1 MAITTNDIIKALLK
15 VYYKDDVEN
24 LMFRNSPLLKKLQ
37 KNRIEGKTYNFSAMY
52 GRDDAVADD
61 FTKARNLAA
70 SVSKKVEFA
79 VEPGQLFSV
88 YTMNAKEVQ
97 ASVTKRGAYMEA
109 AGAKMF
115 TASKGF
121 RKTLAASLY
130 GRGYGE
136 LCFAPTTALTSDTAV
151 DITLTDSAIMAIDV
165 GSELVIKTSVAG
177 GPATVKATLTVN
189 SINGNTVNVTSSA
202 TYTPAA
208 TDVIC
213 LAGSMDASGAPLLP
227 VGLGGWLPVVGSR
240 TGSNWQTYIN
250 TKFFNVDRKAAPD
263 RLAGAFYTEA
273 SSTAK
278 KTDAVEALLMQ
289 VRRQGSLAD
298 MIVMNDEDWLAMS
311 AELAT
316 SSTHFTQTS
325 TKESKKAAAETDSFA
340 ASFST
345 NYVEN
350 IIIDPYCPKGEF
362 FILDSTAV
370 EFDTLTNTDKVDND
384 VADNNP
390 GKLVPTDLLQC
401 LMNFS
406 LLLRSDENNEHEDD
420 PCKLTI
426 DDYINV
432 QPGEVDVNGPCSEVT
447 LMLFGTFAVTNPS
460 KCGHGLFYGA
470 NPVSISA

>member
-1 MAITTNDIIKALLK
+1 MAISTNDNIKALLK
-15 VYYKDDVEN
+15 VYYKDGVEN

-52 GRDDAVADD
+52 GRGGAVAGD

-70 SVSKKVEFA
+70 SVSKNVEFA

-97 ASVTKRGAYMEA
+97 ASVTRRGAYMKV

-115 TASKGF
+115 AASEGF

-136 LCFAPTTALTSDTAV
+136 LCFAPASVSFTQDTAA
-151 DITLTDSAIMAIDV
+151 DITLPMDAIMKIDV

-177 GPATVKATLTVN
+177 DSTSIKATLTVN
-189 SINGNTVNVTSSA
+189 AITGTSVNVTPSA
-202 TYTPAA
+202 TYETAA

-227 VGLGGWLPVVGSR
+227 VGLGGWLPAVGSR
-240 TGSNWQTYIN
+240 TGLNWQTYIN
-250 TKFFNVDRKAAPD
+250 TKFYNVERKAAPD
-263 RLAGAFYTEA
+263 RLAGAFYAEA

-311 AELAT
+311 AEIAT
-316 SSTHFTQTS
+316 SNTYFTQTS
-325 TKESKKAAAETDSFA
+325 TKESKKAAIGFDSFA

-350 IIIDPYCPKGEF
+350 IIDDPYCPKGEF

-370 EFDTLTNTDKVDND
+370 EFDTLTNTDKVEDG
-384 VADNNP
+384 VAGNNP
-390 GKLVPTDLLQC
+390 GKPDP
-401 LMNFS
+401 M
-406 LLLRSDENNEHEDD
+406 SDENNGHEAD
-420 PCKLTI
+420 PYKLII

-432 QPGEVDVNGPCSEVT
+432 QAGEADVNGPCSEVT

-460 KCGHGLFYGA
+460 NCGHGLFYGA

>member
-1 MAITTNDIIKALLK
+1 MAITTNDNIKALLK
-15 VYYKDDVEN
+15 VYYKDGVEN

-52 GRDDAVADD
+52 GRGGAVAGD

-70 SVSKKVEFA
+70 SVSKNVEFA

-97 ASVTKRGAYMEA
+97 ASVTRRGAYMKV

-115 TASKGF
+115 AASEGF

-136 LCFAPTTALTSDTAV
+136 LCFAPASVSFTQDTAA
-151 DITLTDSAIMAIDV
+151 DITLPMDAIMKIDV

-177 GPATVKATLTVN
+177 DSTAIKATLTVN
-189 SINGNTVNVTSSA
+189 AITGTKVNVTPSA
-202 TYTPAA
+202 TYETAA

-227 VGLGGWLPVVGSR
+227 VGLGGWLPAVGSR
-240 TGSNWQTYIN
+240 SGLTWQTYIN
-250 TKFFNVDRKAAPD
+250 AKFFNVERKAAPD
-263 RLAGAFYTEA
+263 RLAGAFYVES

-311 AELAT
+311 AEIAT
-316 SSTHFTQTS
+316 SNTYFTQTS
-325 TKESKKAAAETDSFA
+325 TKEAKKAAIGFDSFA

-350 IIIDPYCPKGEF
+350 IIDDPYCPKGEF

-370 EFDTLTNTDKVDND
+370 EFDTLTNTDKVDD
-384 VADNNP
+384 GVAGNNP
-390 GKLVPTDLLQC
+390 GKPDP
-401 LMNFS
+401 M
-406 LLLRSDENNEHEDD
+406 SDENNGHEAD
-420 PCKLTI
+420 PYKLII

-432 QPGEVDVNGPCSEVT
+432 QAGEADVNGPCSEVT

-460 KCGHGLFYGA
+460 NCGHGLFYGA

>member
-1 MAITTNDIIKALLK
+1 MAISTNDNIKALLK
-15 VYYKDDVEN
+15 VYYKDGVEN

-37 KNRIEGKTYNFSAMY
+37 KSRIEGKTYNFSAMY
-52 GRDDAVADD
+52 GRGGAVAGD

-70 SVSKKVEFA
+70 SVSKNVEFA

-97 ASVTKRGAYMEA
+97 ASVTKRGAYMKV

-115 TASKGF
+115 AASEGF

-136 LCFAPTTALTSDTAV
+136 LCFAPASVSFTQDTAA
-151 DITLTDSAIMAIDV
+151 DITLPMDAIMKIDV

-177 GPATVKATLTVN
+177 DSTSIKATLTVN
-189 SINGNTVNVTSSA
+189 AITGTNVNVTPSA
-202 TYTPAA
+202 TYETAA

-227 VGLGGWLPVVGSR
+227 VGLGGWLPAVGSR
-240 TGSNWQTYIN
+240 SGINWQTYIN
-250 TKFFNVDRKAAPD
+250 SKFFNVERKAAPD
-263 RLAGAFYTEA
+263 RLAGAFYAEA

-311 AELAT
+311 AEIAT
-316 SSTHFTQTS
+316 SNTYFTQTS
-325 TKESKKAAAETDSFA
+325 TKESKKAAIGFDSFA

-350 IIIDPYCPKGEF
+350 IIDDPYCPKGEF

-370 EFDTLTNTDKVDND
+370 EFDTLTNTDKVDD
-384 VADNNP
+384 GVAGNNP
-390 GKLVPTDLLQC
+390 GKPDP
-401 LMNFS
+401 M
-406 LLLRSDENNEHEDD
+406 SDENNGHEAD
-420 PCKLTI
+420 PYKLII

-432 QPGEVDVNGPCSEVT
+432 QAGEADVNGPCSEVT

-460 KCGHGLFYGA
+460 NCGHGLFYGA

>member
-1 MAITTNDIIKALLK
+1 MAISTNDNIKALLK
-15 VYYKDDVEN
+15 VYYKDGVEN

-52 GRDDAVADD
+52 GRGGAVAGD

-70 SVSKKVEFA
+70 SVSKNVEFA
-79 VEPGQLFSV
+79 VEPGQVFSV

-97 ASVTKRGAYMEA
+97 ASVTKRGAYMKV

-115 TASKGF
+115 AASEGF
-121 RKTLAASLY
+121 RKTLAASQY

-136 LCFAPTTALTSDTAV
+136 LCFAPASVSLTQDTAA
-151 DITLTDSAIMAIDV
+151 DITLPMDAIMKIDV

-177 GPATVKATLTVN
+177 DSTSIKATLSVN
-189 SINGNTVNVTSSA
+189 AITGTKVNVTSSA
-202 TYTPAA
+202 TYETAA

-227 VGLGGWLPVVGSR
+227 VGFSGWLPVVGSR
-240 TGSNWQTYIN
+240 SGLTWQTYIN
-250 TKFFNVDRKAAPD
+250 AKFFNVERKAAPD
-263 RLAGAFYTEA
+263 RLAGAFYAES

-311 AELAT
+311 AEIAT
-316 SSTHFTQTS
+316 SNTYFTQTS
-325 TKESKKAAAETDSFA
+325 TKEAKKAAIGFDSFA

-350 IIIDPYCPKGEF
+350 IIDDPYCPKGEF
-362 FILDSTAV
+362 YILDSTAV
-370 EFDTLTNTDKVDND
+370 EFDTLTNTDKVDD
-384 VADNNP
+384 GVAGNNP
-390 GKLVPTDLLQC
+390 GKPDP
-401 LMNFS
+401 M
-406 LLLRSDENNEHEDD
+406 SDENNGHEAD
-420 PCKLTI
+420 PYKLII

-432 QPGEVDVNGPCSEVT
+432 QAGEADVNGPCSEVT

-460 KCGHGLFYGA
+460 NCGHGLFYGA

>member
-1 MAITTNDIIKALLK
+1 MAISTNDNIKALLK
-15 VYYKDDVEN
+15 VYYKDGVEN

-52 GRDDAVADD
+52 GRGGAVAGD

-70 SVSKKVEFA
+70 SVSKNVEFA

-97 ASVTKRGAYMEA
+97 ASVTKRGAYMKV

-115 TASKGF
+115 AASEGF

-130 GRGYGE
+130 GRGFGE
-136 LCFAPTTALTSDTAV
+136 LCFAPDSVSFTQDTAA
-151 DITLTDSAIMAIDV
+151 DITLPMDAIMKIDV

-177 GPATVKATLTVN
+177 DSTTIKATLTVN
-189 SINGNTVNVTSSA
+189 AITGTKVNVTPSA
-202 TYTPAA
+202 TYETAA

-227 VGLGGWLPVVGSR
+227 VGLGGWLPAVGSR
-240 TGSNWQTYIN
+240 TGINWQTYIN
-250 TKFFNVDRKAAPD
+250 SKFFNVERKAAPD
-263 RLAGAFYTEA
+263 RLAGAFYAEA

-311 AELAT
+311 AEIAT
-316 SSTHFTQTS
+316 SNTYFTQTS
-325 TKESKKAAAETDSFA
+325 TKEKKQAAIGFDSFA

-350 IIIDPYCPKGEF
+350 IVDDPYCPKGEF

-370 EFDTLTNTDKVDND
+370 EFDTLTNTDKVDD
-384 VADNNP
+384 GVAGNNP
-390 GKLVPTDLLQC
+390 GKPDP
-401 LMNFS
+401 M
-406 LLLRSDENNEHEDD
+406 SDENNGHEAD
-420 PCKLTI
+420 PYKLII

-432 QPGEVDVNGPCSEVT
+432 QAGEADVNGPCSEVT

-460 KCGHGLFYGA
+460 NCGHGLFYGA

>member
-1 MAITTNDIIKALLK
+1 MAISTNDSIKALLK
-15 VYYKDDVEN
+15 VYYKDGVEN

-37 KNRIEGKTYNFSAMY
+37 KNRIEGKSYNFSAMY
-52 GRDDAVADD
+52 GRGGAVAGD

-70 SVSKKVEFA
+70 TVSKNVEFA

-97 ASVTKRGAYMEA
+97 ASVTKRGAYMKV

-115 TASKGF
+115 AASEGF

-130 GRGYGE
+130 GRGFGE
-136 LCFAPTTALTSDTAV
+136 LCFAPDSVSFTQDTAA
-151 DITLTDSAIMAIDV
+151 DITLPMDAIMKIDI

-177 GPATVKATLTVN
+177 DSTTIKATLTVN
-189 SINGNTVNVTSSA
+189 AITGTKVNVTPSA
-202 TYTPAA
+202 TYETAP

-227 VGLGGWLPVVGSR
+227 VGLGGWLPAVGSR
-240 TGSNWQTYIN
+240 TGINWQTYIN
-250 TKFFNVDRKAAPD
+250 SKFFNVERKAAPD
-263 RLAGAFYTEA
+263 RLAGAFYAEA

-311 AELAT
+311 AEIAT
-316 SSTHFTQTS
+316 SNTYFTQTS
-325 TKESKKAAAETDSFA
+325 TKEKKQAAIGFDSFA

-350 IIIDPYCPKGEF
+350 IIDDPYCPKGEF

-370 EFDTLTNTDKVDND
+370 EFDTLTNTDKVDD
-384 VADNNP
+384 GVAGNNP
-390 GKLVPTDLLQC
+390 GKPDP
-401 LMNFS
+401 M
-406 LLLRSDENNEHEDD
+406 SDENDGHEAD
-420 PCKLTI
+420 PYKLII

-432 QPGEVDVNGPCSEVT
+432 QAGEADVNGPCSEVT

-460 KCGHGLFYGA
+460 NCGHGLFYGA

>member
-1 MAITTNDIIKALLK
+1 MAISTNDNIKALLK
-15 VYYKDDVEN
+15 VYYKDGVEN

-52 GRDDAVADD
+52 GRGGAVAGD

-70 SVSKKVEFA
+70 SVSKNVEFA

-97 ASVTKRGAYMEA
+97 ASVTRRGAYMKV

-115 TASKGF
+115 AASEGF

-136 LCFAPTTALTSDTAV
+136 LCFAPASVSFTQDTAA
-151 DITLTDSAIMAIDV
+151 DITLPMDAIMKIDV

-177 GPATVKATLTVN
+177 GSTSIKATLTVN
-189 SINGNTVNVTSSA
+189 AITGTSVNVTPSA
-202 TYTPAA
+202 TYETAA

-227 VGLGGWLPVVGSR
+227 VGLGGWLPAVGSR
-240 TGSNWQTYIN
+240 TGLNWQTYIN
-250 TKFFNVDRKAAPD
+250 TKFYNVERKAAPD
-263 RLAGAFYTEA
+263 RLAGAFYAEA

-311 AELAT
+311 AEIAT
-316 SSTHFTQTS
+316 SNTYFTQTS
-325 TKESKKAAAETDSFA
+325 TKEKKQAAIGFDSFA

-350 IIIDPYCPKGEF
+350 IIDDPYCPKGEF

-370 EFDTLTNTDKVDND
+370 EFDTLTNTDKVEDG
-384 VADNNP
+384 VAGNNP
-390 GKLVPTDLLQC
+390 GKSDP
-401 LMNFS
+401 M
-406 LLLRSDENNEHEDD
+406 SDENNGHEAD
-420 PCKLTI
+420 PYKLII

-432 QPGEVDVNGPCSEVT
+432 QAGEADVNGPCSEVT

-460 KCGHGLFYGA
+460 NCGHGLFYGA

>member
-1 MAITTNDIIKALLK
+1 MAISTNDNIKALLK
-15 VYYKDDVEN
+15 VYYKDGVEN

-52 GRDDAVADD
+52 GRGGAVAGD

-70 SVSKKVEFA
+70 SVSKNVEFA
-79 VEPGQLFSV
+79 VEPGQVFSV

-97 ASVTKRGAYMEA
+97 ASVTKRGAYMKV

-115 TASKGF
+115 AASEGF

-136 LCFAPTTALTSDTAV
+136 LCFAPASVSLTQDTAA
-151 DITLTDSAIMAIDV
+151 DITLPMDAIMKIDV

-177 GPATVKATLTVN
+177 DSTSIKATLSVN
-189 SINGNTVNVTSSA
+189 AITGTKVNVTPSA
-202 TYTPAA
+202 TYETAA

-227 VGLGGWLPVVGSR
+227 VGFGGWLPAVGSR
-240 TGSNWQTYIN
+240 SGLTWQTYIN
-250 TKFFNVDRKAAPD
+250 AKFFNVERKAAPD
-263 RLAGAFYTEA
+263 RLAGAFYAES

-311 AELAT
+311 AEIAT
-316 SSTHFTQTS
+316 SNTYFTQTS
-325 TKESKKAAAETDSFA
+325 TKEAKKAAIGFDSFA

-350 IIIDPYCPKGEF
+350 IIDDPYCPKGEF

-370 EFDTLTNTDKVDND
+370 EFDTLTNTDKVDD
-384 VADNNP
+384 GVAGNNP
-390 GKLVPTDLLQC
+390 GKPDP
-401 LMNFS
+401 M
-406 LLLRSDENNEHEDD
+406 SDENNGHEAD
-420 PCKLTI
+420 PYKLII

-432 QPGEVDVNGPCSEVT
+432 QAGEADVNGPCSEVT

-460 KCGHGLFYGA
+460 NCGHGLFYGA

>member
-1 MAITTNDIIKALLK
+1 MAISTNDSIKALLK
-15 VYYKDDVEN
+15 VYYKDGVEN

-52 GRDDAVADD
+52 GRGGAVAGD

-70 SVSKKVEFA
+70 SVSKNVEFA

-97 ASVTKRGAYMEA
+97 ASVTKRGAYMKV

-115 TASKGF
+115 AASEGF
-121 RKTLAASLY
+121 RKTIAASLY
-130 GRGYGE
+130 GRGFGE
-136 LCFAPTTALTSDTAV
+136 LCFAPDSVSFTQDTAA
-151 DITLTDSAIMAIDV
+151 DITLPMDAIMKIDV

-177 GPATVKATLTVN
+177 DSTTIKATLTVN
-189 SINGNTVNVTSSA
+189 AITGTSVNVTPSA
-202 TYTPAA
+202 TYETAP

-227 VGLGGWLPVVGSR
+227 VGLGGWLPAVGSR
-240 TGSNWQTYIN
+240 TGASWQTYIN
-250 TKFFNVDRKAAPD
+250 SKFFNVERKAAPD
-263 RLAGAFYTEA
+263 RLAGAFYAEA

-311 AELAT
+311 AEIAT
-316 SSTHFTQTS
+316 SNTYFTQTS
-325 TKESKKAAAETDSFA
+325 TKEAKKAAIGFDSFA

-350 IIIDPYCPKGEF
+350 IIDDPYCPKGEF

-370 EFDTLTNTDKVDND
+370 EFDTLTNTDKVDD
-384 VADNNP
+384 GVAGNNP
-390 GKLVPTDLLQC
+390 GKPDP
-401 LMNFS
+401 M
-406 LLLRSDENNEHEDD
+406 SDENDGHEND
-420 PCKLTI
+420 PYKLII

-432 QPGEVDVNGPCSEVT
+432 QAGEADVNGPCSEVT

-460 KCGHGLFYGA
+460 NCGHGLFYGA

>member
-1 MAITTNDIIKALLK
+1 MAISTNDNIKALLK
-15 VYYKDDVEN
+15 VYYKDGVEN

-52 GRDDAVADD
+52 GRGGAVAGD

-70 SVSKKVEFA
+70 SVSKNVEFA

-97 ASVTKRGAYMEA
+97 ASVTRRGAYMKV

-115 TASKGF
+115 AASEGF

-136 LCFAPTTALTSDTAV
+136 LCFAPASVSFTQDTAA
-151 DITLTDSAIMAIDV
+151 DITLPMDAIMKIDV

-177 GPATVKATLTVN
+177 DSTSIKATLTVN
-189 SINGNTVNVTSSA
+189 AITGTIVNVTPSA
-202 TYTPAA
+202 TYETAA

-227 VGLGGWLPVVGSR
+227 VGLGGWLPAVGSR
-240 TGSNWQTYIN
+240 TGLNWQTYIN
-250 TKFFNVDRKAAPD
+250 SKFFNVERKAAPD
-263 RLAGAFYTEA
+263 RLAGAFYAEA

-278 KTDAVEALLMQ
+278 KANAVEALLMQ

-311 AELAT
+311 AEIAT
-316 SSTHFTQTS
+316 SNTYFTQTS
-325 TKESKKAAAETDSFA
+325 TKESKKAAIGFDSFA

-350 IIIDPYCPKGEF
+350 IIDDPYCPKGEF

-370 EFDTLTNTDKVDND
+370 EFDTLTNTDKVDD
-384 VADNNP
+384 GVAGNNP
-390 GKLVPTDLLQC
+390 GKPDP
-401 LMNFS
+401 M
-406 LLLRSDENNEHEDD
+406 SDENNGHEAD
-420 PCKLTI
+420 PYKLII

-432 QPGEVDVNGPCSEVT
+432 QAGEADVNGPCSEVT

-460 KCGHGLFYGA
+460 NCGHGLFYGA

>member
-1 MAITTNDIIKALLK
+1 MAISTNDNIKALLK
-15 VYYKDDVEN
+15 VYYKDGVEN

-52 GRDDAVADD
+52 GRGGAVAGD

-70 SVSKKVEFA
+70 SVSKNVEFA

-97 ASVTKRGAYMEA
+97 ASVTRRGAYMKV

-115 TASKGF
+115 AASEGF

-136 LCFAPTTALTSDTAV
+136 LCFAPASVSFTQDTAA
-151 DITLTDSAIMAIDV
+151 DITLPMDAIMKIDV

-177 GPATVKATLTVN
+177 DSTSIKATLTVN
-189 SINGNTVNVTSSA
+189 AITGTSVNVTPSA
-202 TYTPAA
+202 TYETAA

-227 VGLGGWLPVVGSR
+227 VGLGGWLPAVGSR
-240 TGSNWQTYIN
+240 TGLNWQTYIN
-250 TKFFNVDRKAAPD
+250 SKFFNVERKAAPD
-263 RLAGAFYTEA
+263 RLAGAFYAEA

-311 AELAT
+311 AEIAT
-316 SSTHFTQTS
+316 SNTYFTQTS
-325 TKESKKAAAETDSFA
+325 TKESKKAAIGFDSFA

-350 IIIDPYCPKGEF
+350 IIDDPYCPKGEF

-370 EFDTLTNTDKVDND
+370 EFDTLTNTDKVEDG
-384 VADNNP
+384 VAGNNP
-390 GKLVPTDLLQC
+390 GKPDP
-401 LMNFS
+401 M
-406 LLLRSDENNEHEDD
+406 SDENNGHEAD
-420 PCKLTI
+420 PYKLII

-432 QPGEVDVNGPCSEVT
+432 QAGEADVNGPCSEVT

-460 KCGHGLFYGA
+460 NCGHGLFYGA

>member
-1 MAITTNDIIKALLK
+1 MAISTNDNIKALLK
-15 VYYKDDVEN
+15 VYYKDGVEN

-52 GRDDAVADD
+52 GRGGAVAGD

-70 SVSKKVEFA
+70 SVSKNVEFA

-97 ASVTKRGAYMEA
+97 ASVTRRGAYMKV

-115 TASKGF
+115 AASEGF

-136 LCFAPTTALTSDTAV
+136 LCFAPASVSFTQDTAA
-151 DITLTDSAIMAIDV
+151 DITLPMDAIMKIDV

-177 GPATVKATLTVN
+177 DSTAIKATLTVN
-189 SINGNTVNVTSSA
+189 AITGTSVNVTPSA
-202 TYTPAA
+202 TYETAA

-227 VGLGGWLPVVGSR
+227 VGLGGWLPAVGSR
-240 TGSNWQTYIN
+240 SGLTWQTYIN
-250 TKFFNVDRKAAPD
+250 SKFFNVERKAAPD
-263 RLAGAFYTEA
+263 RLAGAFYAEA

-311 AELAT
+311 AEIAT
-316 SSTHFTQTS
+316 SNTYFTQTS
-325 TKESKKAAAETDSFA
+325 TKEKKQAAIGFDSFA

-350 IIIDPYCPKGEF
+350 IIDDPYCPKGEF

-370 EFDTLTNTDKVDND
+370 EFDTLTNTDKIEDG
-384 VADNNP
+384 VAGNNP
-390 GKLVPTDLLQC
+390 GKPDP
-401 LMNFS
+401 M
-406 LLLRSDENNEHEDD
+406 SDENNGHEAD
-420 PCKLTI
+420 PYKLII

-432 QPGEVDVNGPCSEVT
+432 QAGEADVNGPCSEVT

-460 KCGHGLFYGA
+460 NCGHGLFYGA
-470 NPVSISA
+470 NPVSLSA

>member
-1 MAITTNDIIKALLK
+1 MAISTNDNIKALLK
-15 VYYKDDVEN
+15 VYYKDGVEN

-52 GRDDAVADD
+52 GRGGAVAGD
-61 FTKARNLAA
+61 FTKARNLAK
-70 SVSKKVEFA
+70 SVSKNVEFA

-97 ASVTKRGAYMEA
+97 ASVTKRGAYMKV

-115 TASKGF
+115 AASEGF

-130 GRGYGE
+130 GRGFGE
-136 LCFAPTTALTSDTAV
+136 LCFAPDSVSFTQDTAA
-151 DITLTDSAIMAIDV
+151 DITLPMDAIMKIDV

-177 GPATVKATLTVN
+177 DSTTIKATLTVN
-189 SINGNTVNVTSSA
+189 AITGTKVNVTPSA
-202 TYTPAA
+202 TYETAA

-227 VGLGGWLPVVGSR
+227 VGLGGWLPAVGSR
-240 TGSNWQTYIN
+240 TGINWQTYIN
-250 TKFFNVDRKAAPD
+250 SKFFNVERKAAPD
-263 RLAGAFYTEA
+263 RLAGAFYAEA

-311 AELAT
+311 AEIAT
-316 SSTHFTQTS
+316 SNTYFTQTS
-325 TKESKKAAAETDSFA
+325 TKEKKQAAIGFDSFA

-350 IIIDPYCPKGEF
+350 IIDDPYCPKGEF

-370 EFDTLTNTDKVDND
+370 EFDTLTNTDKVDD
-384 VADNNP
+384 GVAGNNP
-390 GKLVPTDLLQC
+390 GKPDP
-401 LMNFS
+401 M
-406 LLLRSDENNEHEDD
+406 SDENDGHEAD
-420 PCKLTI
+420 PYKLII

-432 QPGEVDVNGPCSEVT
+432 QAGEADVNGPCSEVT

-460 KCGHGLFYGA
+460 NCGHGLFYGA

>member
-1 MAITTNDIIKALLK
+1 MAISTNDNIKALLK
-15 VYYKDDVEN
+15 VYYKDGVEN

-52 GRDDAVADD
+52 GRGGAVAGD

-70 SVSKKVEFA
+70 SVSKNVEFA
-79 VEPGQLFSV
+79 VEPGQVFSV

-97 ASVTKRGAYMEA
+97 ASVTKRGAYMKV

-115 TASKGF
+115 AASEGF

-136 LCFAPTTALTSDTAV
+136 LCFAPASVSLTQDTAA
-151 DITLTDSAIMAIDV
+151 DITLPMDAIMKIDV

-177 GPATVKATLTVN
+177 DSTAIKATLSVN
-189 SINGNTVNVTSSA
+189 AITGTKVNVTPSA
-202 TYTPAA
+202 TYETAA

-227 VGLGGWLPVVGSR
+227 VGFGGWLPAVGSR
-240 TGSNWQTYIN
+240 SGLTWQTYIN
-250 TKFFNVDRKAAPD
+250 AKFFNVERKAAPD
-263 RLAGAFYTEA
+263 RLAGAFYAES

-311 AELAT
+311 AEIAT
-316 SSTHFTQTS
+316 SNTYFTQTS
-325 TKESKKAAAETDSFA
+325 TKEAKKAAIGFDSFA

-350 IIIDPYCPKGEF
+350 IIDDPYCPKGEF

-370 EFDTLTNTDKVDND
+370 EFDTLTNTDKVDD
-384 VADNNP
+384 GVAGNNP
-390 GKLVPTDLLQC
+390 GKPDP
-401 LMNFS
+401 M
-406 LLLRSDENNEHEDD
+406 SDENNGHEAD
-420 PCKLTI
+420 PYKLII

-432 QPGEVDVNGPCSEVT
+432 QAGEADVNGPCSEVT

-460 KCGHGLFYGA
+460 NCGHGLFYGA

>member
-1 MAITTNDIIKALLK
+1 MAISTNDNIKALLK
-15 VYYKDDVEN
+15 VYYKDGVEN

-37 KNRIEGKTYNFSAMY
+37 KNRIEGKPYNFSAMY
-52 GRDDAVADD
+52 GRGGAVAGD

-70 SVSKKVEFA
+70 SVSKNVEFA

-97 ASVTKRGAYMEA
+97 ASVTKRGAYMKV

-115 TASKGF
+115 AASEGF

-130 GRGYGE
+130 GRGFGE
-136 LCFAPTTALTSDTAV
+136 LCFAPDSVSFTQDTAA
-151 DITLTDSAIMAIDV
+151 DITLPMDAIMKIDV

-177 GPATVKATLTVN
+177 DSTTIKATLTVN
-189 SINGNTVNVTSSA
+189 AITGTKVNVTPSA
-202 TYTPAA
+202 TYETAP

-227 VGLGGWLPVVGSR
+227 VGLGGWLPAVGSR
-240 TGSNWQTYIN
+240 TGINWQTYIN
-250 TKFFNVDRKAAPD
+250 SKFFNVERKAAPD
-263 RLAGAFYTEA
+263 RLAGAFYAEA

-311 AELAT
+311 AEIAT
-316 SSTHFTQTS
+316 SNTYFTQTS
-325 TKESKKAAAETDSFA
+325 TKEKKQAAIGFDSFA

-350 IIIDPYCPKGEF
+350 IIDDPYCPKGEF

-370 EFDTLTNTDKVDND
+370 EFDTLTNTDKVDD
-384 VADNNP
+384 GVAGNNP
-390 GKLVPTDLLQC
+390 GKPDP
-401 LMNFS
+401 M
-406 LLLRSDENNEHEDD
+406 SDENNGHEAD
-420 PCKLTI
+420 PYKLII

-432 QPGEVDVNGPCSEVT
+432 QAGEADVNGPCSEVT

-460 KCGHGLFYGA
+460 NCGHGLFYGA

>member
-1 MAITTNDIIKALLK
+1 MAISTNDSIKALLK
-15 VYYKDDVEN
+15 VYYKDGVEN

-52 GRDDAVADD
+52 GRGGAVAGD

-70 SVSKKVEFA
+70 SVSKNVEFA

-97 ASVTKRGAYMEA
+97 ASVTKRGAYMKV

-115 TASKGF
+115 AASEGF

-136 LCFAPTTALTSDTAV
+136 LCFAPASVSFTQDTAA
-151 DITLTDSAIMAIDV
+151 DITLPMDAIMKIDV

-177 GPATVKATLTVN
+177 DSTSIKATLTVN
-189 SINGNTVNVTSSA
+189 AITGTSVNVTPSA
-202 TYTPAA
+202 TYETAA

-213 LAGSMDASGAPLLP
+213 LAGSIDASGAPLLP
-227 VGLGGWLPVVGSR
+227 VGLGGWLPAVGSR
-240 TGSNWQTYIN
+240 TGLNWQTYIN
-250 TKFFNVDRKAAPD
+250 AKFFNVDRKAAPD
-263 RLAGAFYTEA
+263 RLAGAFYAEA

-311 AELAT
+311 AEIAT
-316 SSTHFTQTS
+316 SNTYFTQTS
-325 TKESKKAAAETDSFA
+325 TKEAKKAAIGFDSFA

-350 IIIDPYCPKGEF
+350 IIDDPYCPKGEF

-370 EFDTLTNTDKVDND
+370 EFDTLTNTDKVDD
-384 VADNNP
+384 GVAGNNP
-390 GKLVPTDLLQC
+390 GKPDP
-401 LMNFS
+401 M
-406 LLLRSDENNEHEDD
+406 SDENNGHEAD
-420 PCKLTI
+420 PYKLII

-432 QPGEVDVNGPCSEVT
+432 QAGEADVNGPCSEVT

-460 KCGHGLFYGA
+460 NCGHGLFYGA

>member
-1 MAITTNDIIKALLK
+1 MAISTNDSIKALLK
-15 VYYKDDVEN
+15 VYYKDGVEN

-52 GRDDAVADD
+52 GRGGAVAGD

-70 SVSKKVEFA
+70 SVSKNVEFA

-97 ASVTKRGAYMEA
+97 ASVTKRGAYMKV

-115 TASKGF
+115 AASEGF

-130 GRGYGE
+130 GRGFGE
-136 LCFAPTTALTSDTAV
+136 LCFAPDSVSFTQDTAA
-151 DITLTDSAIMAIDV
+151 DITLPMDAVMKIDV

-177 GPATVKATLTVN
+177 DSTTIKATLTVN
-189 SINGNTVNVTSSA
+189 SITGTKVNVTPSA
-202 TYTPAA
+202 TYETAP

-240 TGSNWQTYIN
+240 TGINWQTYIN
-250 TKFFNVDRKAAPD
+250 SKFFNVERKAAPD
-263 RLAGAFYTEA
+263 RLAGAFYAEA

-278 KTDAVEALLMQ
+278 KTAAVEALLMQ

-311 AELAT
+311 AEIAT
-316 SSTHFTQTS
+316 SNTYFTQTS
-325 TKESKKAAAETDSFA
+325 TKEKKQAAIGFDSFA

-350 IIIDPYCPKGEF
+350 IIDDPYCPKGEF

-370 EFDTLTNTDKVDND
+370 EFDTLTNTDKVDD
-384 VADNNP
+384 GVAGNNP
-390 GKLVPTDLLQC
+390 GKPDP
-401 LMNFS
+401 M
-406 LLLRSDENNEHEDD
+406 SDENNGHEAD
-420 PCKLTI
+420 PYKLII

-432 QPGEVDVNGPCSEVT
+432 QAGEADVNGPCSEVT

-460 KCGHGLFYGA
+460 NCGHGLFYGA

>member
-1 MAITTNDIIKALLK
+1 MAISTNDNIKALLK
-15 VYYKDDVEN
+15 VYYKDGVEN

-52 GRDDAVADD
+52 GRGGAVAGD

-70 SVSKKVEFA
+70 SVSKNVEFA

-97 ASVTKRGAYMEA
+97 ASVTRRGAYMKV

-115 TASKGF
+115 AASEGF

-136 LCFAPTTALTSDTAV
+136 LCFAPASVSFTQDTAA
-151 DITLTDSAIMAIDV
+151 DITLPMDAIMKIDV

-177 GPATVKATLTVN
+177 DSTSIKATLTVN
-189 SINGNTVNVTSSA
+189 AITGTKVNVTPSA
-202 TYTPAA
+202 TYETAA

-227 VGLGGWLPVVGSR
+227 VGLGGWLPAVASR
-240 TGSNWQTYIN
+240 SGLNWQTYIN
-250 TKFFNVDRKAAPD
+250 AKFFNVERKAAPD

-311 AELAT
+311 AEIAT
-316 SSTHFTQTS
+316 SNTYFTQTS
-325 TKESKKAAAETDSFA
+325 TKESKKAAIGFDSFA

-350 IIIDPYCPKGEF
+350 IIDDPYCPKGEF

-370 EFDTLTNTDKVDND
+370 EFDTLTNTDKVDD
-384 VADNNP
+384 GVAGNNP
-390 GKLVPTDLLQC
+390 GKPDP
-401 LMNFS
+401 M
-406 LLLRSDENNEHEDD
+406 SDENNGHEAD
-420 PCKLTI
+420 PYKLII

-432 QPGEVDVNGPCSEVT
+432 QAGEADVNGPCSEVT

-460 KCGHGLFYGA
+460 NCGHGLFYGA

>member
-1 MAITTNDIIKALLK
+1 MAISTNDSIKALLK
-15 VYYKDDVEN
+15 VYYKDGVEN

-52 GRDDAVADD
+52 GRGGAVAGD

-70 SVSKKVEFA
+70 SVSKNVEFA

-97 ASVTKRGAYMEA
+97 ASVTKRGAYMKV

-115 TASKGF
+115 AASEGF
-121 RKTLAASLY
+121 RKTIAASLY
-130 GRGYGE
+130 GRGFGE
-136 LCFAPTTALTSDTAV
+136 LCFAPASVSFIQDTAT
-151 DITLTDSAIMAIDV
+151 DITLPMDAIMKIDV

-177 GPATVKATLTVN
+177 DSTTIKATLTVN
-189 SINGNTVNVTSSA
+189 AITGTSVNVTPSA
-202 TYTPAA
+202 TYETAV

-227 VGLGGWLPVVGSR
+227 VGLGGWLPAVGSR
-240 TGSNWQTYIN
+240 TGSSWQTYIN
-250 TKFFNVDRKAAPD
+250 SKFFNVERKAAPD
-263 RLAGAFYTEA
+263 RLAGAFYAEA

-311 AELAT
+311 AEIAT
-316 SSTHFTQTS
+316 SNTYFTQTS
-325 TKESKKAAAETDSFA
+325 TKEAKEAAIGFGSFA

-350 IIIDPYCPKGEF
+350 IIDDPYCPKGEF

-370 EFDTLTNTDKVDND
+370 EFDTLTNTDKVDD
-384 VADNNP
+384 GVAGNNP
-390 GKLVPTDLLQC
+390 GKPDP
-401 LMNFS
+401 M
-406 LLLRSDENNEHEDD
+406 SDENNGHEAD
-420 PCKLTI
+420 PYKLII

-432 QPGEVDVNGPCSEVT
+432 QAGEADVNGPCSEVT

-460 KCGHGLFYGA
+460 NCGHGLFYGA

>member
-1 MAITTNDIIKALLK
+1 MAISTNDNIKALLK
-15 VYYKDDVEN
+15 VYYKDGVEN

-52 GRDDAVADD
+52 GRGGAVAGD

-70 SVSKKVEFA
+70 SVSKNVEFA

-97 ASVTKRGAYMEA
+97 ASVTRRGAYMKV

-115 TASKGF
+115 AASEGF

-136 LCFAPTTALTSDTAV
+136 LCFAPASVSFTQDTAA
-151 DITLTDSAIMAIDV
+151 DITLPMDAIMKIDV

-177 GPATVKATLTVN
+177 DSTSIKATLTVN
-189 SINGNTVNVTSSA
+189 AITGTSVNVTPSA
-202 TYTPAA
+202 TYEIAA

-227 VGLGGWLPVVGSR
+227 VGLGGWLPAVGSR
-240 TGSNWQTYIN
+240 TGLNWQTYIN
-250 TKFFNVDRKAAPD
+250 TKFYNVERKAAPD
-263 RLAGAFYTEA
+263 RLAGAFYAEA

-311 AELAT
+311 AEIAT
-316 SSTHFTQTS
+316 SNTYFTQTS
-325 TKESKKAAAETDSFA
+325 TKESKKAAIGFDSFA

-350 IIIDPYCPKGEF
+350 IIDDPYCPKGEF

-370 EFDTLTNTDKVDND
+370 EFDTLTNTDKVEDG
-384 VADNNP
+384 VAGNNP
-390 GKLVPTDLLQC
+390 GKPDP
-401 LMNFS
+401 M
-406 LLLRSDENNEHEDD
+406 SDENNGHEAD
-420 PCKLTI
+420 PYKLII

-432 QPGEVDVNGPCSEVT
+432 QAGEADVNGPCSEVT

-460 KCGHGLFYGA
+460 NCGHGLFYGA

>member
-1 MAITTNDIIKALLK
+1 MAISTNDNIKALLK
-15 VYYKDDVEN
+15 VYYKDGVEN

-52 GRDDAVADD
+52 GRGGAVAGD

-70 SVSKKVEFA
+70 SVSKNVEFA

-97 ASVTKRGAYMEA
+97 ASVTRRGAYMKV

-115 TASKGF
+115 AASEGF

-136 LCFAPTTALTSDTAV
+136 LCFAPASVSFTQDTAA
-151 DITLTDSAIMAIDV
+151 DITLPMDAIMKIDV

-177 GPATVKATLTVN
+177 DSTSIKATLTVN
-189 SINGNTVNVTSSA
+189 AITGTSVNVTPSA
-202 TYTPAA
+202 TYETAA

-227 VGLGGWLPVVGSR
+227 VGLGGWLPAVGSR
-240 TGSNWQTYIN
+240 TGLNWQTYIN
-250 TKFFNVDRKAAPD
+250 TKFYNVERKAAPD
-263 RLAGAFYTEA
+263 RLAGAFYAEA

-311 AELAT
+311 AEIAT
-316 SSTHFTQTS
+316 SNTYFTQTS
-325 TKESKKAAAETDSFA
+325 TKEKKQAAIGFDSFA

-350 IIIDPYCPKGEF
+350 IIDDPYCPKGEF

-370 EFDTLTNTDKVDND
+370 EFDTLTNTDKVDD
-384 VADNNP
+384 GVAGNNP
-390 GKLVPTDLLQC
+390 GKPDP
-401 LMNFS
+401 M
-406 LLLRSDENNEHEDD
+406 SDENNGHEAD
-420 PCKLTI
+420 PYKLII

-432 QPGEVDVNGPCSEVT
+432 QAGEADVNGPCSEVT

-460 KCGHGLFYGA
+460 NCGHGLFYGA

>member
-1 MAITTNDIIKALLK
+1 MAISTNDNIKALLK
-15 VYYKDDVEN
+15 VYYKDGVEN

-52 GRDDAVADD
+52 GRGGAVAGD

-70 SVSKKVEFA
+70 SVSKNVEFA

-97 ASVTKRGAYMEA
+97 ASVTRRGAYMKV

-115 TASKGF
+115 AASEGF

-136 LCFAPTTALTSDTAV
+136 LCFAPASVSFTQDTAA
-151 DITLTDSAIMAIDV
+151 DITLPMDAIMKIDV

-177 GPATVKATLTVN
+177 DSTSIKATLTVN
-189 SINGNTVNVTSSA
+189 AITGTSVNVTPSA
-202 TYTPAA
+202 TYETAA

-227 VGLGGWLPVVGSR
+227 VGLGGWLPAVGSR
-240 TGSNWQTYIN
+240 TGLNWQTYIN
-250 TKFFNVDRKAAPD
+250 TKFYNVERKAAPD
-263 RLAGAFYTEA
+263 RLAGAFYVEA

-278 KTDAVEALLMQ
+278 KANAVEALLMQ

-311 AELAT
+311 AEIAT
-316 SSTHFTQTS
+316 SNTYFTQTS
-325 TKESKKAAAETDSFA
+325 TKESKKAAIGFDSFA

-350 IIIDPYCPKGEF
+350 IIDDPYCPKGEF

-370 EFDTLTNTDKVDND
+370 EFDTLTNTDKVEDG
-384 VADNNP
+384 VAGNNP
-390 GKLVPTDLLQC
+390 GKPDP
-401 LMNFS
+401 M
-406 LLLRSDENNEHEDD
+406 SDENNGHEAD
-420 PCKLTI
+420 PYKLII

-432 QPGEVDVNGPCSEVT
+432 QAGEADVNGPCSEVT

-460 KCGHGLFYGA
+460 NCGHGLFYGA

>member
-1 MAITTNDIIKALLK
+1 MAISTNDNIKALLK
-15 VYYKDDVEN
+15 VYYKDGVEN

-52 GRDDAVADD
+52 GRGGAVAGD

-70 SVSKKVEFA
+70 SVSKNVEFA

-97 ASVTKRGAYMEA
+97 ASVTRRGAYMKV

-115 TASKGF
+115 AASEGF

-136 LCFAPTTALTSDTAV
+136 LCFAPASVSFTQDTAA
-151 DITLTDSAIMAIDV
+151 DITLPMDAIMKIDV

-177 GPATVKATLTVN
+177 DSTSIKATLTVN
-189 SINGNTVNVTSSA
+189 AITGTIVNVTPSA
-202 TYTPAA
+202 TYETAA

-227 VGLGGWLPVVGSR
+227 VGLGGWLPAVGSR
-240 TGSNWQTYIN
+240 SGINWQTYIN
-250 TKFFNVDRKAAPD
+250 TKFYNVERKAAPD
-263 RLAGAFYTEA
+263 RLAGAFYAEA

-311 AELAT
+311 AEIAT
-316 SSTHFTQTS
+316 SNTYFTQTS
-325 TKESKKAAAETDSFA
+325 TKESKKAAIGFDSFA

-350 IIIDPYCPKGEF
+350 IIDDPYCPKGEF

-370 EFDTLTNTDKVDND
+370 EFDTLTNTDKVEDG
-384 VADNNP
+384 VAGNNP
-390 GKLVPTDLLQC
+390 GKPDP
-401 LMNFS
+401 M
-406 LLLRSDENNEHEDD
+406 SDENNGHEAD
-420 PCKLTI
+420 PYKLII

-432 QPGEVDVNGPCSEVT
+432 QAGEADVNGPCSEVT

-460 KCGHGLFYGA
+460 NCGHGLFYGA

>member
-1 MAITTNDIIKALLK
+1 MAISTNDNIKALLK
-15 VYYKDDVEN
+15 VYYKDGVEN

-52 GRDDAVADD
+52 GRGGAVAGD

-70 SVSKKVEFA
+70 SVSKNVEFA

-97 ASVTKRGAYMEA
+97 ASVTRRGAYMKV

-115 TASKGF
+115 AASEGF

-136 LCFAPTTALTSDTAV
+136 LCFAPASVSFTQDTAA
-151 DITLTDSAIMAIDV
+151 DITLPMDAIMKIDV

-177 GPATVKATLTVN
+177 DSTSIKATLTVN
-189 SINGNTVNVTSSA
+189 AITGTSVNVTPSA
-202 TYTPAA
+202 TYETAA

-227 VGLGGWLPVVGSR
+227 VGLGGWLPAVGSR
-240 TGSNWQTYIN
+240 TGLNWQTYIN
-250 TKFFNVDRKAAPD
+250 SKFYNVERKAAPD
-263 RLAGAFYTEA
+263 RLAGAFYAEA

-311 AELAT
+311 AEIAT
-316 SSTHFTQTS
+316 SNTYFTQTS
-325 TKESKKAAAETDSFA
+325 TKEKKQAAIGFDSFA

-350 IIIDPYCPKGEF
+350 IIDDPYCPKGEF

-370 EFDTLTNTDKVDND
+370 EFDTLTNTDKVEDG
-384 VADNNP
+384 VAGNNP
-390 GKLVPTDLLQC
+390 GKPDP
-401 LMNFS
+401 M
-406 LLLRSDENNEHEDD
+406 SDENNGPEAD
-420 PCKLTI
+420 PYKLII

-432 QPGEVDVNGPCSEVT
+432 QAGEADVNGPCSEVT

-460 KCGHGLFYGA
+460 NCGHGLFYGA

>member
-1 MAITTNDIIKALLK
+1 MAISTNDNIKALLK
-15 VYYKDDVEN
+15 VYYKDGVEN

-52 GRDDAVADD
+52 GRGGAVAGD

-70 SVSKKVEFA
+70 SVSKNVEFA

-97 ASVTKRGAYMEA
+97 ASVTRRGAYMKV

-115 TASKGF
+115 AASEGF

-136 LCFAPTTALTSDTAV
+136 LCFAPASVSFTQDTAA
-151 DITLTDSAIMAIDV
+151 DITLPMDAIMKIDV

-177 GPATVKATLTVN
+177 DSTTIKAALTVN
-189 SINGNTVNVTSSA
+189 AITGTKVNVTPSA
-202 TYTPAA
+202 TYETAA

-227 VGLGGWLPVVGSR
+227 VGLGGWLPAVGSR
-240 TGSNWQTYIN
+240 TGINWQTYIN
-250 TKFFNVDRKAAPD
+250 SKFFNVERKAAPD
-263 RLAGAFYTEA
+263 RLAGAFYAEA

-311 AELAT
+311 AEIAT
-316 SSTHFTQTS
+316 SNTYFTQTS
-325 TKESKKAAAETDSFA
+325 TKEKKQAAIGFDSFA

-350 IIIDPYCPKGEF
+350 IIDDPYCPKGEF

-370 EFDTLTNTDKVDND
+370 EFDTLTNTDKVDD
-384 VADNNP
+384 GVAGNNP
-390 GKLVPTDLLQC
+390 GKPDP
-401 LMNFS
+401 M
-406 LLLRSDENNEHEDD
+406 SDENDGHEAD
-420 PCKLTI
+420 PYKLII

-432 QPGEVDVNGPCSEVT
+432 QAGEADVNGPCSEVT

-460 KCGHGLFYGA
+460 NCGHGLFYGA

>member
-1 MAITTNDIIKALLK
+1 MAISTNDNIKALLK
-15 VYYKDDVEN
+15 VYYKDGVEN

-52 GRDDAVADD
+52 GRGGAVAGD

-70 SVSKKVEFA
+70 SVSKNVEFA
-79 VEPGQLFSV
+79 VEPGQVFSV

-97 ASVTKRGAYMEA
+97 ASVTKRGAYMKV

-115 TASKGF
+115 AASEGF

-136 LCFAPTTALTSDTAV
+136 LCFAPASVSLTQDTAA
-151 DITLTDSAIMAIDV
+151 DITLPMDAIMKIDV

-177 GPATVKATLTVN
+177 DSTSIKATLSVN
-189 SINGNTVNVTSSA
+189 AITGTKVNVTPSA
-202 TYTPAA
+202 TYETAA

-213 LAGSMDASGAPLLP
+213 LAGSIDASGAPLLP
-227 VGLGGWLPVVGSR
+227 VGLGGWLPAVGSR
-240 TGSNWQTYIN
+240 SGLAWQTYIN
-250 TKFFNVDRKAAPD
+250 AKFFNVERKAAPD
-263 RLAGAFYTEA
+263 RLAGAFYAE
-273 SSTAK
+273 SSSIAK

-311 AELAT
+311 AEIAT
-316 SSTHFTQTS
+316 SNTYFTQTS
-325 TKESKKAAAETDSFA
+325 TKEAKKAAIGFDSFA

-350 IIIDPYCPKGEF
+350 IIDDPYCPKGEF

-370 EFDTLTNTDKVDND
+370 EFDTLTNTDKVDD
-384 VADNNP
+384 GVAGNNP
-390 GKLVPTDLLQC
+390 GKPDP
-401 LMNFS
+401 M
-406 LLLRSDENNEHEDD
+406 SDENNGHEAD
-420 PCKLTI
+420 PYKLII

-432 QPGEVDVNGPCSEVT
+432 QAGEADVNGPCSEVT

-460 KCGHGLFYGA
+460 NCGHGLFYGA

>member
-1 MAITTNDIIKALLK
+1 MAISTNDNIKALLK
-15 VYYKDDVEN
+15 VYYKDGVEN
-24 LMFRNSPLLKKLQ
+24 LMFRNSHLLKKLQ

-52 GRDDAVADD
+52 GRGGAVAGD

-70 SVSKKVEFA
+70 SVSKNVEFA

-97 ASVTKRGAYMEA
+97 ASVTRRGAYMKV

-115 TASKGF
+115 AASEGF

-136 LCFAPTTALTSDTAV
+136 LCFAPASVSFTQDTAA
-151 DITLTDSAIMAIDV
+151 DITLPMDAIMKIDV

-177 GPATVKATLTVN
+177 DSTSIKATLTVN
-189 SINGNTVNVTSSA
+189 AITGTSVNVTPSA
-202 TYTPAA
+202 TYETAA

-227 VGLGGWLPVVGSR
+227 VGLGGWLPAVGSR
-240 TGSNWQTYIN
+240 TGLNWQTYIN
-250 TKFFNVDRKAAPD
+250 SKFYNVERKAAPD
-263 RLAGAFYTEA
+263 RLAGAFYAEA

-311 AELAT
+311 AEIAT
-316 SSTHFTQTS
+316 SNTYFTQTS
-325 TKESKKAAAETDSFA
+325 TKEKKQAAIGFDSFA

-350 IIIDPYCPKGEF
+350 IIDDPYCPKGEF

-370 EFDTLTNTDKVDND
+370 EFDTLTNTDKVEDG
-384 VADNNP
+384 VAGNNP
-390 GKLVPTDLLQC
+390 GKPDP
-401 LMNFS
+401 M
-406 LLLRSDENNEHEDD
+406 SDENNGHEAD
-420 PCKLTI
+420 PYKLII

-432 QPGEVDVNGPCSEVT
+432 QAGEADVNGPCSEVT

-460 KCGHGLFYGA
+460 NCGHGLFYGA

>member
-1 MAITTNDIIKALLK
+1 MAISTNDNIKALLK
-15 VYYKDDVEN
+15 VYYKDGVEN

-52 GRDDAVADD
+52 GRGGAVAGD

-70 SVSKKVEFA
+70 SVSKNVEFA

-97 ASVTKRGAYMEA
+97 ASVTRRGAYMKV

-115 TASKGF
+115 AASEGF

-136 LCFAPTTALTSDTAV
+136 LCFAPASVSFTQDTAA
-151 DITLTDSAIMAIDV
+151 DITLPMDAIMKIDV

-177 GPATVKATLTVN
+177 DSTSIKATLTVN
-189 SINGNTVNVTSSA
+189 AITGTSVNVTPSA
-202 TYTPAA
+202 TYETAA

-227 VGLGGWLPVVGSR
+227 VGLGGWLPAVGSR
-240 TGSNWQTYIN
+240 TGLNWQTYIN
-250 TKFFNVDRKAAPD
+250 TKFYNVERKAAPD
-263 RLAGAFYTEA
+263 RLAGAFYAEA

-311 AELAT
+311 AEIAT
-316 SSTHFTQTS
+316 SNTYFTQTS
-325 TKESKKAAAETDSFA
+325 TKEKKQAAIGFDSFA

-350 IIIDPYCPKGEF
+350 IIDDPYCPKGEF

-370 EFDTLTNTDKVDND
+370 EFDTLTNTDKVEDG
-384 VADNNP
+384 VAGNNP
-390 GKLVPTDLLQC
+390 GKSDP
-401 LMNFS
+401 M
-406 LLLRSDENNEHEDD
+406 SDENNGHEAD
-420 PCKLTI
+420 PYKLII

-432 QPGEVDVNGPCSEVT
+432 QAGEADVNGPCSEVT

-460 KCGHGLFYGA
+460 NCGHGLFYGA